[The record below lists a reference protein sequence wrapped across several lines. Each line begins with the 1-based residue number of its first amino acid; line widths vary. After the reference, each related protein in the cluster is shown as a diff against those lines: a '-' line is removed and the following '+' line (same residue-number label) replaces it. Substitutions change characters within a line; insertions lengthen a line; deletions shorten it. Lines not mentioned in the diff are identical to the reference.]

1 MAKVESAKVAIAK
14 LNPDV
19 KVIGHQVR
27 LSSEN
32 VLDIIKDYDVIV
44 DGADNFPTRY
54 LLNDAA
60 LKLGKPIDRTAAST
74 ASRAR

>member
-1 MAKVESAKVAIAK
+1 MPKVESAAIAIAK

-19 KVIGHQVR
+19 KVVDHQTR
-27 LSSEN
+27 LDVDN
-32 VLDIIKDYDVIV
+32 VLDIIKDYDLIV

-60 LKLGKPIDRTAAST
+60 LKLGKPSSTAAST